1 MMRHPGEAYS
11 PLDRFLHKLAFSG
24 VEIQKS
30 LADIEDRMHGAR
42 IGAIEVSRPVF
53 IASLPRAG
61 TTLLLEL
68 LTKSPTFVSHTYRS
82 MPFVLCPIL
91 WDSISRRF
99 RRTSLAK
106 ERAHNDGMSVGFDSP
121 EAFEEVLWKAFWP
134 EKYGGGIS
142 LWSPED
148 RNAEFEVFFRNHMKK
163 LVVLG
168 GGTEKTRIRYVSKNN
183 TNIARFPLLRCL
195 FPDASILVPFRDPVD
210 QAGSLL
216 RQHARFVE
224 IHREDAFARW
234 YMEAIG
240 HYEFGAGLRPIRFPE
255 MPLPVPAAD
264 PMRGDFWL
272 AYWVNAYCYL
282 VGLGNQG
289 IEFID
294 FDRMCA
300 DPLPAVEGIA
310 RTLRIED
317 TALLKAEAGVLH
329 PSVRYDPAKLGLDPG
344 LLAQARVL
352 HGELCARAVH

>member
-1 MMRHPGEAYS
+1 MTRAPGEAYS

-24 VEIQKS
+24 IEVQKS

-42 IGAIEVSRPVF
+42 LGAIDVSRPVF

-68 LTKSPTFVSHTYRS
+68 VTKSSVFVSHTYRS

-91 WDSISRRF
+91 WDSISRGF
-99 RRTSLAK
+99 HRTSSAK
-106 ERAHNDGMSVGFDSP
+106 ERAHGDGMSVGFDSP

-134 EKYGGGIS
+134 QKYDGGIS
-142 LWSPED
+142 LWSAED
-148 RNAEFEVFFRNHMKK
+148 RNEEFEDFFRSHLKK
-163 LVVLG
+163 LIVLS
-168 GGTEKTRIRYVSKNN
+168 GGTGGIQPRYVSKNN
-183 TNIARFPLLRCL
+183 ANIARLPLLRCL

-216 RQHARFVE
+216 RQHTRFVE

-240 HYEFGAGLRPIRFPE
+240 HYEFGEGLRPIRFPQ
-255 MPLPVPAAD
+255 MPPAIPATN

-272 AYWVNAYCYL
+272 AYWINAFSH
-282 VGLGNQG
+282 VIGLSNQG
-289 IEFID
+289 IGFVD

-310 RTLRIED
+310 RTLQIED
-317 TALLKAEAGVLH
+317 AALLKAAAVALH
-329 PSVRYDPAKLGLDPG
+329 PSVRYDPAELGFDPG
-344 LLAQARVL
+344 LLAQARAL
-352 HGELCARAVH
+352 YGELRARAIN